1 MGERTYRAG
10 DVVRHLALGQEWLL
24 ACDEEHGRI
33 AACGWPESW
42 NRVEEVELVEEATDL
57 VRLDRL
63 RETAAMTGNDSR
75 AEAAR
80 RQLAAL
86 APAEGPRAEAIG
98 ADGRLCSHDRALL
111 ERDGEAVDMLRS
123 LTAKAAEL
131 RAGLERLEA
140 DIVRLTAVV
149 LEVPRG

>member
-1 MGERTYRAG
+1 MGDTTESPLDAIQGRAK
-10 DVVRHLALGQEWLL
+10 ALGWTTRRDDEWLHL
-24 ACDEEHGRI
+24 DHRI
-33 AACGWPESW
+33 KRICFSY
-42 NRVEEVELVEEATDL
+42 V
-57 VRLDRL
+57 L
-63 RETAAMTGNDSR
+63 RFDG
-75 AEAAR
+75 
-80 RQLAAL
+80 
-86 APAEGPRAEAIG
+86 RAEAIG

-131 RAGLERLEA
+131 RAGLERFEA